1 MLVRTIHNL
10 DAFTGRHMPILSITE
25 MKFWALQKWNSEH
38 YRNEILRIT
47 EMKFWALQKWNSEH
61 YRNEILSITEMKFW
75 ALQKWNSEHF
85 RAYHVL
91 SCGTSLCCTPI
102 ISCYVMSYHVMSYY
116 VSTTLHHF
124 KSYLTKL
131 VPRHI
136 TSHQIRRHD
145 TPSHYATPTHC
156 TALHWSHY
164 LWLAAALEMGVTIS
178 DSMPVRGLY
187 DFCLQN
193 PISTT

>member
-1 MLVRTIHNL
+1 MLSRVVTC
-10 DAFTGRHMPILSITE
+10 
-25 MKFWALQKWNSEH
+25 Q
-38 YRNEILRIT
+38 
-47 EMKFWALQKWNSEH
+47 FWALQKWNSEH

-75 ALQKWNSEHF
+75 AFQSVPCAILSYDTVLYTDHIMLC
-85 RAYHVL
+85 HV
-91 SCGTSLCCTPI
+91 
-102 ISCYVMSYHVMSYY
+102 ISCHVMSYY

-131 VPRHI
+131 VPHHITSHHI
-136 TSHQIRRHD
+136 TSHQMRRHD